1 MGGGRDMKR
10 LKAWWVYMDD
20 GRDAFKVA
28 VPAATK
34 KDAEAFVAG
43 NGEVVT
49 IRENLGSFDDGFVLS
64 VDRLV
69 DDMLKAGW
77 GRAEVDLISRTL
89 TGYTEFA
96 Q

>member
-1 MGGGRDMKR
+1 MKK

-49 IRENLGSFDDGFVLS
+49 IREFDDCMFLS

-69 DDMLKAGW
+69 DDLLSAGW
-77 GRAEVDLISRTL
+77 GRPEVDLISRTL

-96 Q
+96 R